1 MAENNFITRYIIYKK
16 KIDSNLKE
24 SISNLNNLF
33 SNTMQEVFY
42 GHLMNFKIE
51 EEKIFEVAL
60 EEKKNNSKSFFKV
73 TELGKESDDIVYG
86 KAVFSKFDELL
97 DPLMVTGINNK
108 ISLKSLKIIPQRT
121 FFFSIKF
128 FKIRDIDKENFLEI
142 GLLLLH
148 KQGTHSIFTP
158 FKEKIK
164 SINENVNIEI
174 EAIAFKDEEE
184 ELEKMQVKEIKK
196 YVVRK
201 IMTDSEDDKSIADLG
216 IESIKDIQI
225 LKFNKPKISFKKI
238 YDKICGNQIAPFC
251 INNGQETI
259 EVSLK
264 KGKKTRKISYS
275 TEGNQE
281 KITSIAIEKEKV
293 YNEKNEINWD
303 FIKETFFS
311 ELEYCSN
318 KLKTENW
325 NEK

>member
-16 KIDSNLKE
+16 NINSNLKE

-33 SNTMQEVFY
+33 NNTLQEVFY

-60 EEKKNNSKSFFKV
+60 EERKNNLKSFFKI
-73 TELGKESDDIVYG
+73 TKLKKEGNDIVYG

-97 DPLMVTGINNK
+97 EPLMATGTNGK

-128 FKIRDIDKENFLEI
+128 LKIRDIDKKNFLEV

-164 SINENVNIEI
+164 SINENINIEI
-174 EAIAFKDEEE
+174 DAIAFKDEEE

-196 YVVRK
+196 YVTRK
-201 IMTDSEDDKSIADLG
+201 VMTDSEHDRNLADLG
-216 IESIKDIQI
+216 IETVKNIQI
-225 LKFNKPKISFKKI
+225 LKFKKPSLGLKKI
-238 YDKICGNQIAPFC
+238 YDKIRGNEIAPFYFSD
-251 INNGQETI
+251 GQETI

-264 KGKKTRKISYS
+264 RGKKTRRISYS
-275 TEGNQE
+275 TEGDRE

-303 FIKETFFS
+303 FIREAFFS

-318 KLKTENW
+318 KLKIENW